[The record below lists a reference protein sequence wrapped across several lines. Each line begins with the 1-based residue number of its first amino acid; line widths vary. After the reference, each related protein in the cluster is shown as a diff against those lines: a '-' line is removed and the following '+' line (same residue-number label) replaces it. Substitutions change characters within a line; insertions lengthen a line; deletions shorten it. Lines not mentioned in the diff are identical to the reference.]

1 MLRRRDWVRLAW
13 CAVFAMSSVA
23 CGPSPFGP
31 GADQGID
38 LLALRGPLCPV
49 QTEDDPCPD
58 EPYQAWIQI
67 RNQQGLLVTRSQTD
81 ENGRL
86 RIGLFPGL
94 YVVRPESG
102 DPFPVASEQEV
113 TVVPDHFTEVTVH
126 FDTGIR

>member
-1 MLRRRDWVRLAW
+1 VNRQRRWWRSSSCLLLATHPL
-13 CAVFAMSSVA
+13 A
-23 CGPSPFGP
+23 CNTSPFGEINE
-31 GADQGID
+31 QGMEFLT
-38 LLALRGPLCPV
+38 LLGPNCPV
-49 QTEDDPCPD
+49 ASEESPCPD

-67 RNQQGLLVTRSQTD
+67 RNQQGLLVTRGQTD

-94 YVVRPESG
+94 YRVRPESG